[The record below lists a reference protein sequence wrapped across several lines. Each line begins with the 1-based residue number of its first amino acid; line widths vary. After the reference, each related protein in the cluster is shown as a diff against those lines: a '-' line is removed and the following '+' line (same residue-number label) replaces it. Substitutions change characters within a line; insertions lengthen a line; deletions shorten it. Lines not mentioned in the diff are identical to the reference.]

1 MHWSKAS
8 TVSVLLAAAALTVM
22 SCGGGSD
29 ENGASEREAIGK
41 VVKRIRKEVMHAGA
55 RIHTGD
61 DLFAR
66 ALLTTNRR
74 GSVSFELDSGTD
86 CRTKPNSKLLLEPG
100 NGVRIAFRQGVSRCR
115 KHPGAERARYC
126 LGRNCETQITVDDP
140 VFSVEV
146 TPTKAV
152 VQVTYGFVDVDT
164 SAPAPP
170 VTVGPEQQATVSLTT
185 PVPVP
190 RVTAATLS
198 PSDEAVTKELENDLP
213 KPSTKPP
220 KALETIAPAQRLAV
234 AIDPAADSETVA
246 FAQGYF
252 DRLGETWEVTPSF
265 SSLSSEDAIAALEAG
280 EIDVA
285 VTSVLAHKT
294 LGTIPLLRDCGTW
307 QLAFSRSPELEK
319 SLGNFLEA
327 SLLNGE
333 YGAIYERSFGRRPEY
348 KDVDQLARPPRAW
361 DAKGF
366 VKPEPCD

>member
-8 TVSVLLAAAALTVM
+8 TVSMLLAAALMGM
-22 SCGGGSD
+22 SCGGG
-29 ENGASEREAIGK
+29 NGASDREAIGK
-41 VVKRIRKEVMHAGA
+41 VIKRIRKEVIHAGA

-61 DLFAR
+61 DLFAS
-66 ALLTTNRR
+66 AFLTTNRR
-74 GSVSFELDSGTD
+74 GSVSFELDSGTE

-100 NGVRIAFRQGVSRCR
+100 NGIRIAFRRGVSRCT
-115 KHPGAERARYC
+115 KHPGAEPARYC
-126 LGRNCETQITVDDP
+126 LGPSCKTQITVDDP
-140 VFSVEV
+140 VFTVEV

-170 VTVGPEQQATVSLTT
+170 VTVGPAQEATVSLTT
-185 PVPVP
+185 TVPVP
-190 RVTAATLS
+190 RVTDARLS
-198 PSDEAVTKELENDLP
+198 RSDAAVTKELENDLP
-213 KPSTKPP
+213 KPSTEPP
-220 KALETIAPAQRLAV
+220 KALETIAPAKRLEV
-234 AIDPAADSETVA
+234 AIDPAADPETVA
-246 FAQGYF
+246 FTQGYF
-252 DRLGETWEVTPSF
+252 GRLGETWEVTPSF

-285 VTSVLAHKT
+285 VTSVLAHET

-333 YGAIYERSFGRRPEY
+333 YGVIYERSFGRRPEY
-348 KDVDQLARPPRAW
+348 KDVDQLAKPPRAW

-366 VKPEPCD
+366 VKPKPCG